1 MESRS
6 DLGRW
11 PSRGER
17 WLLVL
22 FFAGWALFGLV
33 VEKRGAFMHRRMG
46 DLGCYLRAG
55 YAARH
60 GGEHLYDYVCDNGWH
75 YNYPP
80 LFGILMAPLAD
91 PPRRDVSAAGAGAL
105 GLLGTPGGA
114 GPLLAASALAA
125 NPTPLGPDEP
135 PAVPYVPYAVA
146 VAVFYVVSLLCLA
159 LAVHVLASALER
171 SSRWPVVR
179 DGPAGTRRWWG
190 LRIWPVLI
198 CLPPIGHTLVRG
210 QANLLLLAL
219 ICGLTAAVIRGRR
232 FRAGLYLAGAICLKI
247 FPAYLLL
254 VPLWRRDGRCLAGCA
269 AGLLVGLALIP
280 ALCFGPARAV
290 KRYEELAQ
298 VLLGP
303 ALRVGGDRTRAKEL
317 IEVTATDSQ
326 SFLATMHNTLHLD
339 RNHRPNEASPAVRR
353 AHLVLVGLFT
363 LLTLAAAGRRPDS
376 GPAVTFFVGALTI
389 IMVLASPV
397 CHTHYFTLSLPL
409 VLVLL
414 FAEVERRGRTEVGWG
429 LIALFALQVAGNV
442 LPLLPVFEPL
452 KDAGLAMYTAL
463 TLWLVACVALWR
475 RPREMVV
482 GEAAH
487 PGRPLAA

>member
-1 MESRS
+1 MVSKS
-6 DLGRW
+6 DLRQR
-11 PSRGER
+11 PSRWEWG
-17 WLLVL
+17 LVAL

-55 YAARH
+55 YAVRR
-60 GGEHLYDYVCDNGWH
+60 GGDQLYNYVCDNNWH

-91 PPRRDVSAAGAGAL
+91 PPARDVSLAGAGTL

-114 GPLLAASALAA
+114 GPLLAASALTA
-125 NPTPLGPDEP
+125 NPTPLEPDVP
-135 PAVPYVPYAVA
+135 PIIPYVPYPVSVA
-146 VAVFYVVSLLCLA
+146 FFYVFSLFCLA
-159 LAVHVLASALER
+159 AAVHALAAALER
-171 SSRWPVVR
+171 SSRWAVVR

-190 LRIWPVLI
+190 LRLWPVLI

-219 ICGLTAAVIRGRR
+219 VCGLTAAVIRGRR

-254 VPLWRRDGRCLAGCA
+254 VPLWRRDGRCLTGCA
-269 AGLLVGLALIP
+269 VGLFVGLALAP
-280 ALCFGPARAV
+280 ALAFGPTRAI

-303 ALRVGGDRTRAKEL
+303 ALRVGGDQTRAKEL

-326 SFLATMHNTLHLD
+326 SFLATIHNTLHLD
-339 RNHRPNEASPAVRR
+339 RNRRPSEASPAVRR
-353 AHLVLVGLFT
+353 AHLALVGLFT
-363 LLTLAAAGRRPDS
+363 LLTLAAARRRPES
-376 GPAVTFFVGALTI
+376 GLDVTFFVGALTV
-389 IMVLASPV
+389 IMILASPV

-409 VLVLL
+409 VMGLL
-414 FAEVERRGRTEVGWG
+414 ARESERRGSTEVGWG
-429 LIALFALQVAGNV
+429 LVALFAVQVVGNV
-442 LPLLPVFEPL
+442 LPLLPVFEVL

-463 TLWLVACVALWR
+463 ALWLAACVALWR
-475 RPREMVV
+475 KPQPSGEGAQPRW
-482 GEAAH
+482 
-487 PGRPLAA
+487 PLAA

>member
-1 MESRS
+1 MVPKS

-17 WLLVL
+17 WLVVL

-46 DLGCYLRAG
+46 DVGCYFRAG
-55 YAARH
+55 YAVRR
-60 GGEHLYDYVCDNGWH
+60 GGDHLYDYVCDNGWH

-80 LFGILMAPLAD
+80 LFGVLMAPLAD
-91 PPRRDVSAAGAGAL
+91 PPARDVSLAGTGAL

-125 NPTPLGPDEP
+125 NPTPLEPDVP
-135 PAVPYVPYAVA
+135 PTVPYVPYAVS
-146 VAVFYVVSLLCLA
+146 VALFYALSLLCLA
-159 LAVHVLASALER
+159 LAVHGLAAALER

-219 ICGLTAAVIRGRR
+219 VCGLAAEVIRGRR
-232 FRAGLYLAGAICLKI
+232 FRAGLYLAGAVCLKI

-269 AGLLVGLALIP
+269 AGLFVGLALVP
-280 ALCFGPARAV
+280 TLCFGPARAV

-298 VLLGP
+298 VLVGP
-303 ALRVGGDRTRAKEL
+303 ALRVGGDQTRAKEL

-326 SFLATMHNTLHLD
+326 SFLAAMHNTLHLN
-339 RNHRPNEASPAVRR
+339 RARRPPEASPTVRY
-353 AHLVLVGLFT
+353 AHLALVGLFT
-363 LLTLAAAGRRPDS
+363 LLTLAAARRRPDS
-376 GPAVTFFVGALTI
+376 GPGVTLFVGALTLV
-389 IMVLASPV
+389 MVLASPV
-397 CHTHYFTLSLPL
+397 CHTHYFTLALPL
-409 VLVLL
+409 VMGLL
-414 FAEVERRGRTEVGWG
+414 AWEWERRGSTEVGWG
-429 LIALFALQVAGNV
+429 LVVLFALQVAGNV
-442 LPLLPVFEPL
+442 LPLLPAFEVL
-452 KDAGLAMYTAL
+452 KDVGLAMYTAL
-463 TLWLVACVALWR
+463 ALWLAACVALWR
-475 RPREMVV
+475 RPRPTS
-482 GEAAH
+482 GEGAQ
-487 PGRPLAA
+487 PPVPLAA

>member
-1 MESRS
+1 MVSKS
-6 DLGRW
+6 DFARR
-11 PSRGER
+11 PSRGE
-17 WLLVL
+17 WGLVVL
-22 FFAGWALFGLV
+22 FFAAWALFGLV

-55 YAARH
+55 YAVRR
-60 GGEHLYDYVCDNGWH
+60 GGDHLYDYVCDNGWH

-91 PPRRDVSAAGAGAL
+91 PPARDLSASGAGAL

-125 NPTPLGPDEP
+125 NPTPLGPDAP
-135 PAVPYVPYAVA
+135 PTVPYLPYPVS
-146 VAVFYVVSLLCLA
+146 VAVFYIFSLLCLA
-159 LAVHVLASALER
+159 FAVHVLASALER
-171 SSRWPVVR
+171 SSRWPEVR

-219 ICGLTAAVIRGRR
+219 ICGLTAAVIRGRH

-269 AGLLVGLALIP
+269 AGLFVGLALVP

-298 VLLGP
+298 VLVGP
-303 ALRVGGDRTRAKEL
+303 ALRVGGDQTRAKEL

-326 SFLATMHNTLHLD
+326 SFLATLHNTLHLD
-339 RNHRPNEASPAVRR
+339 RASRPNEASPLVRR
-353 AHLVLVGLFT
+353 AHLALVALFT
-363 LLTLAAAGRRPDS
+363 LLTLAAARRRPEP
-376 GPAVTFFVGALTI
+376 GPGVNFFVGALTVV
-389 IMVLASPV
+389 MVLASPV

-409 VLVLL
+409 VMGLL
-414 FAEVERRGRTEVGWG
+414 AREWERRGSTDVGWG
-429 LIALFALQVAGNV
+429 LIALFALQLAGNI
-442 LPLLPVFEPL
+442 LPLLPVFEVL

-463 TLWLVACVALWR
+463 ALWLAACVLLWR
-475 RPREMVV
+475 RPRPSA
-482 GEAAH
+482 GEGA
-487 PGRPLAA
+487 RLPLAA

>member
-1 MESRS
+1 MVSKS
-6 DLGRW
+6 DLGRR
-11 PSRGER
+11 PSRGEW
-17 WLLVL
+17 WLVVL
-22 FFAGWALFGLV
+22 FFAAWAVFGLL

-55 YAARH
+55 YAVRR
-60 GGEHLYDYVCDNGWH
+60 GGDHLYDYVCDNGWH

-91 PPRRDVSAAGAGAL
+91 PPARDVSGAGAGAL
-105 GLLGTPGGA
+105 GLLATPGGA

-125 NPTPLGPDEP
+125 NPTPLEADVP
-135 PAVPYVPYAVA
+135 PTVPYLPYPVSVA
-146 VAVFYVVSLLCLA
+146 AFYAFSLLCLA
-159 LAVHVLASALER
+159 FAAHVLASALES

-219 ICGLTAAVIRGRR
+219 ICGLAAAVIRGLR

-269 AGLLVGLALIP
+269 AGLFVGLALVP

-290 KRYEELAQ
+290 QRYEELAQ
-298 VLLGP
+298 VLVGP
-303 ALRVGGDRTRAKEL
+303 ALRVGGDQTRAKEL

-326 SFLATMHNTLHLD
+326 SFLATLHNTLHLD
-339 RNHRPNEASPAVRR
+339 RASRPNEASPLVRR
-353 AHLVLVGLFT
+353 AHLALVALFT
-363 LLTLAAAGRRPDS
+363 LLTLAAARRRPDS
-376 GPAVTFFVGALTI
+376 GPGVTFFVGALTVV
-389 IMVLASPV
+389 MVLASPV

-409 VLVLL
+409 VMGLL
-414 FAEVERRGRTEVGWG
+414 AREWERRGSTDVGWG
-429 LIALFALQVAGNV
+429 LLALFALQLAGNI
-442 LPLLPVFEPL
+442 LPLLPVFEVL

-463 TLWLVACVALWR
+463 ALWLSACVLLWR
-475 RPREMVV
+475 RPREAT
-482 GEAAH
+482 GE
-487 PGRPLAA
+487 GVRLPLAA

>member
-1 MESRS
+1 MVSKS
-6 DLGRW
+6 DLGSW
-11 PSRGER
+11 PTRGER
-17 WLLVL
+17 WLVVL
-22 FFAGWALFGLV
+22 FFAAWAVFGLL

-55 YAARH
+55 YAVRR
-60 GGEHLYDYVCDNGWH
+60 GGDHLYDYVCDNGWH

-91 PPRRDVSAAGAGAL
+91 PPTRDVSAAGAGAL

-125 NPTPLGPDEP
+125 NPTPLEPDLP
-135 PAVPYVPYAVA
+135 PAVPYFPYAVS
-146 VAVFYVVSLLCLA
+146 VAVFYLFSLLCLA
-159 LAVHVLASALER
+159 AAVHALASALER

-198 CLPPIGHTLVRG
+198 CLPPVGHTLVRG

-219 ICGLTAAVIRGRR
+219 ICGLIAAVMHGRR

-269 AGLLVGLALIP
+269 AGLFVGLALVP

-290 KRYEELAQ
+290 RSYEELGQ

-303 ALRVGGDRTRAKEL
+303 ALRVGGDQTRAKEL

-326 SFLATMHNTLHLD
+326 SFLATLHNTLHLD
-339 RNHRPNEASPAVRR
+339 RGRRPNEASPLVRR
-353 AHLVLVGLFT
+353 AHLALVVLFT
-363 LLTLAAAGRRPDS
+363 LLTLAAARRGPTS
-376 GPAVTFFVGALTI
+376 GPNVTFLVGALTV

-409 VLVLL
+409 VMGLL
-414 FAEVERRGRTEVGWG
+414 ARECERRGRTEVGWG
-429 LIALFALQVAGNV
+429 VVALFALQVVGNV
-442 LPLLPVFEPL
+442 LPLFPVFEVL

-463 TLWLVACVALWR
+463 ALWLAACVALWR
-475 RPREMVV
+475 RSEEAP
-482 GEAAH
+482 GEAAQAR
-487 PGRPLAA
+487 PPLAA